1 VVAALGWARAVLIP
15 IALAMLLAFLLNP
28 VVGGLRRWN
37 VPRAPATL
45 LVVVLISLLLGV
57 GSWALSGQVTALGD
71 DLPGYTET
79 IKAKIAEL
87 RRTGRGNMLDRARR
101 AVDEVVGALEKPTQ
115 GGGRP
120 EPRPLP
126 VVVRGDAGTLL
137 RRLSAFFEPVTT
149 TGFTM
154 LLVIFMLIEHQQLR
168 DRFIRLAGYGRIP
181 VTTRALDEAG
191 ERIGRYLLTQSIVNA
206 GLGLLFGVGLALIGV
221 PYALL
226 WAVILALGRYV
237 PYVGVWVAVALPT
250 ALSVVIF
257 DGWREPTMV
266 FGLAAGLEVL
276 VNTVIEP
283 VLYSQRAGLSKVALV
298 TAVAFW
304 TWLWGP
310 IGLILA
316 TPLTVCLVVVAKY
329 VPPLDFIVVLLSDE
343 PALEDSVAFYQ
354 RLVAMDRAEAAEIL
368 EERLA
373 AEPAPEVYERVIVG
387 ALVHARSDRLRG
399 RLDADEERTVV
410 GLAGEVVE
418 ELPAQAPSGAALK
431 VRVLGCP
438 ARDAADEIGLRLL
451 RRLLEPTS
459 NVEIIPAGLLSAEV
473 VARVEAARP
482 PVVCVVALPPGG
494 VAHTRYLVKRLRDRL
509 PATRIIVGRWCAG
522 EAAEEQRR
530 QLLAAGADHVGATL
544 AETRNELLVSPVASA
559 PGVAAAA

>member
-1 VVAALGWARAVLIP
+1 MVAALGWARAVLIP

-28 VVGGLRRWN
+28 VVGALRRWG
-37 VPRAPATL
+37 VPRVPATL
-45 LVVVLISLLLGV
+45 LVVVLISVILGV
-57 GSWALSGQVTALGD
+57 GGWALSGQVTALGG
-71 DLPGYTET
+71 DLPGYTDA
-79 IKAKIAEL
+79 IKGKIAEL
-87 RRTGRGNMLDRARR
+87 RRTGRGSVLDRARR
-101 AVDEVVGALEKPTQ
+101 AGDEVVGELGKPIQ

-137 RRLSAFFEPVTT
+137 RRLPAFFEPVTT
-149 TGFTM
+149 VGFTM
-154 LLVIFMLIEHQQLR
+154 LLVIFMLIEHQELR
-168 DRFIRLAGYGRIP
+168 DRFIRLAGYGRVP

-191 ERIGRYLLTQSIVNA
+191 ERIGRYLLTQSMVNA
-206 GLGLLFGVGLALIGV
+206 GLGLVFGVGLALIGV

-226 WAVILALGRYV
+226 WGALLALGRYV

-250 ALSVVIF
+250 ALSLVIF
-257 DGWREPTMV
+257 DGWREPAMV
-266 FGLAAGLEVL
+266 FGLAVGLEVL
-276 VNTVIEP
+276 VNSTIEP
-283 VLYSQRAGLSKVALV
+283 VLYSQRAGLSKAALV

-316 TPLTVCLVVVAKY
+316 TPLTVCLVVVAKH

-343 PALEDSVAFYQ
+343 PALEDRVAFYQ

-387 ALVHARSDRLRG
+387 ALIHARSDRLRG
-399 RLDADEERTVV
+399 RLDADEERAVV
-410 GLAGEVVE
+410 GQAGELVDD
-418 ELPAQAPSGAALK
+418 LPASAPSGAALK
-431 VRVLGCP
+431 VPILGCP
-438 ARDAADEIGLRLL
+438 ARDAVDEIGLRLL

-482 PVVCVVALPPGG
+482 PVVCVAALPPGG

-509 PATRIIVGRWCAG
+509 PETRIIVARWCAG
-522 EAAEEQRR
+522 ETAEEQRR
-530 QLLAAGADHVGATL
+530 QLLAAGADHVGTTL
-544 AETRNELLVSPVASA
+544 VETCNELLAVAPAVSA
-559 PGVAAAA
+559 PRVAAA